1 MSHRPLARPAPL
13 LVLLSL
19 GACARGPLRPT
30 GDPAGETGA
39 APAPLP
45 HHYVVVGGVVVGE
58 GRVEVEVAAGQVRA
72 LLPPGEVDPA
82 LPVVDAAGRWIAP
95 GIIDSHVH
103 LAYLPEGEALAAG
116 GVAGAVDLAAPVS
129 AFGVDEPLL
138 VARTGPMVTAVGG
151 YPTRSWGAGGYGL
164 EVRGAGEAAAAV
176 ASLAD
181 QGAAL
186 IKVPLG
192 GSPALDPAELD
203 AVVAAAHA
211 RGLQVVAHALGEA
224 ELRAAAA
231 AGVDLLAHTP
241 TGPLSAE
248 AARLWAGRGL
258 ISTLSAFGGGE
269 NLAALR
275 AAGAEV
281 LYGTD
286 FGNTR
291 ARGVSAAELQAL
303 ADAGLDGAAILRAAT
318 TGPAARFGFP
328 TLGAVAPGARAHLL
342 VLDADPLLDPLTLSR
357 PVEVLRP

>member
-1 MSHRPLARPAPL
+1 MTLRSVARFACFLPL
-13 LVLLSL
+13 L
-19 GACARGPLRPT
+19 ACARGPLRST
-30 GDPAGETGA
+30 GEPAGETGA
-39 APAPLP
+39 APTPLP
-45 HHYVVVGGVVVGE
+45 GHYVVVGGVVVGR
-58 GRVEVEVAAGQVRA
+58 GRVDVEVSAGEVRA
-72 LLPPGEVDPA
+72 LHAPGAADPA
-82 LPVVDAAGRWIAP
+82 LPVIDATGRWIAP

-129 AFGVDEPLL
+129 AFDVAEPLL
-138 VARTGPMVTAVGG
+138 VARAGPMVTAVGG

-164 EVRGAGEAAAAV
+164 EVRGAGEATAAV
-176 ASLAD
+176 AALAD

-192 GSPALDPAELD
+192 SSPALTTAELD

-211 RGLQVVAHALGEA
+211 RGLPVVAHALSEEA
-224 ELRAAAA
+224 VRAAAA
-231 AGVDLLAHTP
+231 ADVDLLAHTP
-241 TGPLSAE
+241 TGSLSAE

-303 ADAGLDGAAILRAAT
+303 VDAGLDGAAILQAAT
-318 TGPAARFGFP
+318 AAPAARFGFSN
-328 TLGAVAPGARAHLL
+328 LGAISPGARAHLL